1 MVVNTVLT
9 ESLTKSIRNVRRFPA
24 TMSHMKTYGYNNYG
38 SAAAGSSPAA
48 DYGELQHLVDA
59 LYREVGPR
67 GSVSRIDVIMRAEI
81 DDLSDDLREVI
92 DLLPAGSYRRS
103 RLCDQ
108 LNSIITAHGWGYVY
122 GTVE

>member
-1 MVVNTVLT
+1 MVAM
-9 ESLTKSIRNVRRFPA
+9 KRFDYRD
-24 TMSHMKTYGYNNYG
+24 HD
-38 SAAAGSSPAA
+38 AAPAGSSPAP
-48 DYGELQHLVDA
+48 DFGELQELVDA
-59 LYREVGPR
+59 LYREVGPS

-92 DLLPAGSYRRS
+92 DLLPAGRYKRL

>member
-1 MVVNTVLT
+1 MGV
-9 ESLTKSIRNVRRFPA
+9 
-24 TMSHMKTYGYNNYG
+24 MKTYDYTDHD
-38 SAAAGSSPAA
+38 AAPAGSSPAA
-48 DYGELQHLVDA
+48 EYGELQELVDA
-59 LYREVGPR
+59 LYREVGPS

-92 DLLPAGSYRRS
+92 DLLPAGRYKRS

-108 LNSIITAHGWGYVY
+108 LNSVITAHGWGYVY